1 MDLTAVENNRIE
13 KTLIETL
20 YREDHPVSLIQKVT
34 QLPEDTINAYIA
46 KHCNKTDNDLTVQE
60 KQRIKT
66 LYIENNIDSAGIAR
80 MIGVK

>member
-1 MDLTAVENNRIE
+1 MDLTAVEQNRIE

-46 KHCNKTDNDLTVQE
+46 KHCNKTELTDEE

-66 LYIENNIDSAGIAR
+66 LHIENSLDSAGIAR
-80 MIGVK
+80 VIGVT